1 MTKEISK
8 TENSVL
14 TEYKDKIEYIKNLC
28 IVNPYTDYVVSNND
42 LEFYLQFCKSHG
54 QDPLKRDVY
63 CIMRASYVNK
73 VKVVKP
79 SIQSSIDWFR
89 KVAEMSGKYAG
100 QTKPEFE
107 MEGDKLISCSIGVK
121 KLVGNIIVETWAT
134 AYFEE
139 YAQYTGGYTDKYG
152 NETAK
157 KLNSQWE
164 KMPRGQLAKCCEAL
178 ALRKAFPE
186 ILAGIYS
193 EEEGNIIEQNNNPIK
208 SEADQPNEELINEI
222 VELAENKGFKKA
234 TIEKKYGNIE
244 LMTVNKINQ
253 IKDSLKNLPDAVK
266 PKDIKPKD
274 DKKANVIDITP
285 KKELN
290 EVEAKEGE
298 EYSMEEILDVLDEG
312 DDLTK
317 EAKSK
322 IEEIKKN
329 NKK

>member
-28 IVNPYTDYVVSNND
+28 IVNPYSNYIVSNND
-42 LEFYLQFCKSHG
+42 LEFYIQFCKSHG

-63 CIMRASYVNK
+63 CIMRGSYVNK
-73 VKVVKP
+73 VWVVKP

-107 MEGDKLISCSIGVK
+107 MEGNKIISCSIGVK

-139 YAQYTGGYTDKYG
+139 YAQTTSEKDAKGNVTG
-152 NETAK
+152 K

-208 SEADQPNEELINEI
+208 SETDQPNEELINEMI
-222 VELAENKGFKKA
+222 ELAEKKGFKKA
-234 TIEKKYGNIE
+234 VIEKKYGNIE

-266 PKDIKPKD
+266 PEDIKPKE
-274 DKKANVIDITP
+274 DKKVIDITP

-290 EVEAKEGE
+290 EVEANPNE
-298 EYSMEEILDVLDEG
+298 ESSMEEILDILDEG
-312 DDLTK
+312 DDLTS

-322 IEEIKKN
+322 IEEIKKA